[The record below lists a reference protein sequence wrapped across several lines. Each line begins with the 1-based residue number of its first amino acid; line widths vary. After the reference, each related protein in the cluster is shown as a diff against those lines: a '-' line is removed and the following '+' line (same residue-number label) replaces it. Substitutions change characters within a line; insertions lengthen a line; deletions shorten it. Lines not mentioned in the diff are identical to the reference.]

1 MAKFVVT
8 ANTVTLNGGTVS
20 PSVARAELVL
30 NSAEVDVT
38 DFGSNGW
45 TEVIGG
51 LKSGT
56 VSLDFHSDFG
66 VGAVS
71 ALFQDLVGTIGTVTI
86 GHDSSLYCNSANQL
100 LHPSFGCSGRP
111 KHLLGVVPNHGSS
124 NLRNSVVR
132 NRNAI
137 QPSNSVRR
145 QN

>member
-66 VGAVS
+66 AGAVS
-71 ALFQDLVGTIGTVTI
+71 TLFQDLVGPIGTVTMI
-86 GHDSSLYCNSANQL
+86 AGNGTAPSATTPRYTATVLINSFTPVSGAVGDL
-100 LHPSFGCSGRP
+100 STFSVSFPTTGA
-111 KHLLGVVPNHGSS
+111 VTY
-124 NLRNSVVR
+124 
-132 NRNAI
+132 ATA
-137 QPSNSVRR
+137 
-145 QN
+145 